1 MKFKA
6 AGVIASLLIAAASQ
20 VSFAAA
26 FPVPFEGRSTLQAEG
41 VVQSLDQVNHTV
53 TVLDAHG
60 GRASFNI
67 TDPRDLTQIGQGGNV
82 HLRMTRNAVVS
93 VTQSADGQ
101 VATAAPIHSNDG
113 QNVTAFVEAV
123 DHASGLLALKG
134 ADGAIF
140 HIQSQEPAKV
150 ASIAVGMQ
158 VSVAFA
164 SQVSVAVAPVT
175 APAPASTSVPAMH

>member
-6 AGVIASLLIAAASQ
+6 AGVIASLLIIAAPH

-26 FPVPFEGRSTLQAEG
+26 LPTPFEASSTLQAEG
-41 VVQSLDQVNHTV
+41 VVQSLDQVAHTV

-67 TDPRDLTQIGQGGNV
+67 TDPRDLTQIGQGGKV

-93 VTQSADGQ
+93 VMRGADGQ
-101 VATAAPIHSNDG
+101 VATAEPIHSNDG
-113 QNVTAFVEAV
+113 QNVNAVVEAV
-123 DHASGLLALKG
+123 DHASGVLALKG

-140 HIQSQEPAKV
+140 HIQSQEPAKA

-158 VSVAFA
+158 VLVAFA
-164 SQVSVAVAPVT
+164 SQVSVAVAPVS
-175 APAPASTSVPAMH
+175 APASTSAPVVH